1 MSHNNDDDHSDSEY
15 HDTYEDNLAANRE
28 VFITFHVHMPEKLDK
43 PMHPLVVGN
52 IKELGCWKQPVVKLH
67 QIDANSTYWVSE
79 PVKIYLREGKLQ
91 YKYAVHRPSEN
102 QGYFSRARNYVLGDQ
117 TIIMEGNSEKDN
129 RELTYSEN
137 QYDVWKTNN
146 NEKLYSPK
154 LNEDFRF
161 VTVIYESVTLEN
173 FKEKV
178 MEFQTLL
185 KFHKEP
191 TVRAIDINSILNY
204 FSNASNNYQKILT
217 CVMLAYHIETVQK
230 RTNTHIKL
238 QENFPSAKFLQVL
251 QEVQTDSFLPSN
263 AKRPFTFVTSALVRH
278 NSSKRD
284 SFDWMKIFSVAP
296 HLDSNYTFLSQ
307 IKKHEYKNKND
318 IQNFYNLLQK
328 NVKPYVDKINNPLN
342 YRKVIKTI
350 ITISFFGM
358 DSCDFLIN
366 KIIGKNVDPEI
377 IDFLRD
383 DYISKN
389 VDSDNPCELE
399 EHFKSLNKELCDVC
413 SPAFRNKFIKLI
425 CDDRSKWN
433 SKYLD
438 SLYRLFPQLFITEPE
453 ILHILELF
461 SKSKSID
468 LLQVFPKWLEFV
480 LNSRDNKQ
488 LLPKNILPLC
498 VTWYTTIISTTQK
511 EKNNIIIFMYQQL
524 SAISFVFKKRS
535 DIYKQQLAKIIET
548 RIANISTQCLLQ
560 STSSVG
566 NFNLEYYIL
575 NDFIKIIKEKL
586 NPHISTTDDVLIK
599 TIVQICDSSVQP
611 LNVPNRLCEI
621 MICYILDVV
630 RNKAI
635 TSGELNISND
645 ERQLSLLKAS
655 KFWSFLLNVT
665 GKVNELQEHPQM
677 KYARSQII
685 QLVETIKNKSI
696 KMGLLE
702 SLTELMNNELINYF
716 NSGVG
721 FDDEITGGMLDF
733 LREKSQEHSEIA
745 KHLFSFYYKWC
756 NNTDDFHYYLDD
768 LTKKMESLK
777 DVSLDEFISQDY
789 WLPHK
794 MIIEISQ
801 KIYQYK
807 DSQTFANMVKNN
819 VKDEDLQLS
828 VLNVTNIFTETV
840 IEQYQ
845 KTCYSYKNWQNINC
859 SEARVFWKDIAKE
872 QVRHELE
879 IMAGDTSLYQQRQRQ
894 DNLIVS
900 IEYLALIPSYVT
912 HLNCLKQ
919 VLTRFEVTDAD
930 KGWVTELLKD
940 LENDDM
946 KLDMLPD
953 IFRKLNSHFNELNE
967 RTWSVIKELNFA
979 DEFIKYL
986 LKNLIGR
993 DLTNLINA
1001 VDDQS
1006 DTKLLQENT
1015 VAALIEVNK
1024 ALNPLNEN
1032 AARLSTTSFLKCLSE
1047 VSQKS
1052 SSLAEKISSCGSHNL
1067 ALQNMHRN
1075 IEKRGEV
1082 TKERIKNAATIGLYK
1097 FEHNELSNSCELTLK
1112 YDTTQNQ
1119 NNDAPRVAESYN
1131 IAELHDLCGRAL
1143 LIGKSRASTDHSDDD
1158 DGTEDISVLMNQFIM
1173 QVDLAQQVA
1182 TVASRLIQ
1190 YGHFLYQKVHE
1201 EAHGTLD
1208 LQQLL
1213 DKLTNDME
1221 KWEKIVDQAQNE
1233 HYYLTFFSARHI
1245 LAFYDYFRSIDHAHN
1260 DENDN
1265 FHASNKEICQ
1275 NLVRFVNDKAEL
1287 PQLPN
1292 WTGKW
1297 PNVQSEVDFLPT
1309 LRKIGAT
1316 LHNIFTD
1323 IPQRIRPIPDK
1334 VEPVIADTVFKGKIF
1349 VADCHSRSLVPNV
1362 ILSLF
1367 TNHRSFPE
1375 PWQILICRSTTT
1387 AEEISLFIKRS
1398 FIAAKNGYHD
1408 YLFCIAN
1415 VEFLDFELQYN
1426 LVKTIRI
1433 FQKEEPNYLLALVCT
1448 REKAMNHHILDQ
1460 FSENI
1465 HPTNGLDSESMEI
1478 LYSVI
1483 CDNAMCVTSNMSGQG
1498 KTEWIKESSFRLGKA
1513 PRTLL
1518 IGDNVNFGTLV
1529 QQLANCKLSAFES
1542 LHLDITL
1549 VTYPHEINFFLFEL
1563 LTLGVVSNEFDI
1575 VYLSQT
1581 LIFIEIASTIEQYLF
1596 NSLSLTKYIRRQHI
1610 EWSLENFI
1618 VPRHLNSPIQIVS
1631 YYMDVHS
1638 RGSLDD
1644 TNIRFIGSEAVKEP
1658 LPAERCRELLER
1670 YFFSDQLDNV
1680 FSYRFLEIFINVL
1693 ANQLVRL
1700 SASSFFQVEQLRLMT
1715 QETNVRSSLF
1725 EILVSCSKEFAT
1737 RAIKAKDMQ
1746 KENIKKEN
1754 NQDVDTA
1761 RLGDIIQW
1769 DDSNHLVV
1777 VFLSQMPDS
1786 ICALYREKSKVPGNV
1801 ENLLKSQNAE
1811 LQDYFKMNPEM
1822 LLEQLERLAR
1832 RKMHKLKD
1840 LPEYALT
1847 IENLLKMA
1855 MILLRS
1861 RANIPVVCSGEAGCG
1876 KTSLIS
1882 FLSMVMEVNF
1892 RALNLHAGVHEND
1905 ILDFME
1911 KVTTLA
1917 LKGETW
1923 VFFDE
1928 INTCDHIGMLGS
1940 LISHRLLNGKK
1951 IHPNIRLFAACNPY
1965 RLRTKAQSN
1974 VGLSAKLYE
1983 EKGRLVYQVHPMPDQ
1998 ILDYVWD
2005 YGHLKADDERNYVE
2019 IMVKTQLN
2027 HPFFAELL
2035 CASQAFIRKVEEP
2048 FSVSLRDVKRAIK
2061 LFKFFKKNF
2070 SKFNYAQNNSKII
2083 SPETRSLVLALG
2095 LCYLFRLHDQSE
2107 RKEYR
2112 KEMIGIIEKYEKID
2126 ESQYRNQR
2134 SKDFFENIISH
2145 EQENYFIHMR
2155 CPEGTAAN
2163 EALLENLLVMIVCIQ
2178 TRIPVFIIGAPG
2190 SSKSLAVR
2198 IISMNLRGA
2207 DSDDSYFRTLPQVY
2221 MIRYQGSSSSTSEGI
2236 SKVFQ
2241 TAQNY
2246 QQTSSKENPVT
2257 AVVLLDEVGLA
2268 ETSPYNP
2275 LKVLHALLEP
2285 PLGSQS
2291 SEPAVPVIGIS
2302 NWRLDNSKSSRALLV
2317 QRPLFAENDLID
2329 TAKRLLRNNIKG
2341 IYNIDDFLRK
2351 LAKSYLESSGLL
2363 FFSKEYKK
2371 HEEQARALA
2380 RNFGGADNMDE
2391 LCNTYFKPVLKQ
2403 SHRYRFEYVP
2413 IPVQELIDANFEEK
2427 NARNLMLIGN
2437 SNSIVTLQ
2445 MYRLRRKGNE
2455 PVVIIGS
2462 QFADDIDGGDYSYA
2476 ILNRIM

>member
-1 MSHNNDDDHSDSEY
+1 MSYNDDDGNSDNEF
-15 HDTYEDNLAANRE
+15 HDAPEEHEENLTTNRE
-28 VFITFHVHMPEKLDK
+28 ILVTFHAHLPKNLDETVC
-43 PMHPLVVGN
+43 PLVVGN
-52 IKELGCWKQPVVKLH
+52 INELGKWKRPVVELY
-67 QIDANSTYWVSE
+67 QTDFESTYWVSD
-79 PVKIYLREGKLQ
+79 PVKIYISGELPL
-91 YKYAVHRPSEN
+91 YKYAIYKPQKP
-102 QGYFSRARNYVLGDQ
+102 QGWVYKFSNAASTFFWGDQ
-117 TIIMEGNSEKDN
+117 TIIMEGDSPKDN
-129 RELTYSEN
+129 RVLLLHSEN
-137 QYDVWKTNN
+137 QYDVWKTNHSK
-146 NEKLYSPK
+146 KLYSPD
-154 LNEDFRF
+154 LNKDFKF
-161 VTVIYESVTLEN
+161 VTVIYKSVTFLED

-178 MEFQTLL
+178 MEFQMLL
-185 KFHKEP
+185 KYHNEL
-191 TVRAIDINSILNY
+191 TVRAISIDSILNY

-217 CVMLAYHIETVQK
+217 CVMLAYHIEIIQQE
-230 RTNTHIKL
+230 TNTHINL
-238 QENFPSAKFLQVL
+238 RENFPSDKLLQVL
-251 QEVQTDSFLPSN
+251 QEVQTENFLPTS

-278 NSSKRD
+278 NSSKRN
-284 SFDWMKIFSVAP
+284 SFDWMKMFSVAP
-296 HLDSNYTFLSQ
+296 ILDSTYTFLSQ
-307 IKKHEYKNKND
+307 IKRHEYKNKND
-318 IQNFYNLLQK
+318 IQNFHNLLQK
-328 NVKPYVDKINNPLN
+328 NVKPYVDTINDPFI

-358 DSCDFLIN
+358 ESCDFLIN
-366 KIIGKNVDPEI
+366 KFIGKNVDFEI
-377 IDFLRD
+377 GNFLRD
-383 DYISKN
+383 DYISKH

-399 EHFKSLNKELCDVC
+399 EHFKSLTKELCDVC

-425 CDDRSKWN
+425 CDDGSTWN

-438 SLYRLFPQLFITEPE
+438 SLYRLFPQLFTEESE
-453 ILHILELF
+453 ILNMLELL

-468 LLQVFPKWLEFV
+468 LLQAFPKWLKFI
-480 LNSRDNKQ
+480 LISRENLQRKIS
-488 LLPKNILPLC
+488 LLC
-498 VTWYTTIISTTQK
+498 VTWYKTITSTTQQG
-511 EKNNIIIFMYQQL
+511 KNNIIIFMYEQL
-524 SAISFVFKKRS
+524 LAISFVFKKRS
-535 DIYKQQLAKIIET
+535 DIYKQQLAKIIEM
-548 RIANISTQCLLQ
+548 RITNISNQWLLQ
-560 STSSVG
+560 SISIVG

-575 NDFIKIIKEKL
+575 DDFIKIFKEKL
-586 NPHISTTDDVLIK
+586 NSHISTTDDMLIK

-611 LNVPNRLCEI
+611 LKVPNRLCESA
-621 MICYILDVV
+621 ICHILDVV
-630 RNKAI
+630 NNKAMK
-635 TSGELNISND
+635 SGELNVSDD
-645 ERQLSLLKAS
+645 EQQLSLLKAS
-655 KFWSFLLNVT
+655 EFWSFLLNAT
-665 GKVNELQEHPQM
+665 GEVNELQEHPQM
-677 KYARSQII
+677 KYVRSRII
-685 QLVETIKNKSI
+685 QLVDAIKSKSI

-702 SLTELMNNELINYF
+702 SLTELTNGELIGYI

-721 FDDEITGGMLDF
+721 YDDEITGGMLDF

-756 NNTDDFHYYLDD
+756 NNTDDFRYYLND
-768 LTKKMESLK
+768 LTNKMELLK
-777 DVSLDEFISQDY
+777 DVSLDDFTSEDY

-794 MIIEISQ
+794 VIINISQ
-801 KIYQYK
+801 KVDQFK

-819 VKDEDLQLS
+819 AKDEDLVSS
-828 VLNVTNIFTETV
+828 VLNVAKIFTETV

-845 KTCYSYKNWQNINC
+845 KTCDSYKNWQNINC
-859 SEARVFWKDIAKE
+859 SKARIFWKDITKE
-872 QVRHELE
+872 QVGHELE
-879 IMAGDTSLYQQRQRQ
+879 IMAGGTSLYQRHQRQN
-894 DNLIVS
+894 DLVVS
-900 IEYLALIPSYVT
+900 IEYLALIPPYIMQ
-912 HLNCLKQ
+912 LGYLKQ
-919 VLTRFEVTDAD
+919 VIARFKVRDAD
-930 KGWVTELLKD
+930 RSWVVEILKD

-946 KLDMLPD
+946 RLNMLPN
-953 IFRKLNSHFNELNE
+953 IFQKLNRHLNELNE
-967 RTWSVIKELNFA
+967 CTWSVVKELNFA

-986 LKNLIGR
+986 LENLIGS
-993 DLTNLINA
+993 DLTNLINGKYSILFMHEFRLHLKSRSFA
-1001 VDDQS
+1001 IIETVDDQS

-1024 ALNPLNEN
+1024 ALNPLNKD

-1052 SSLAEKISSCGSHNL
+1052 PSLAEKIRSCGSHNL

-1075 IEKRGEV
+1075 IAKRGEV
-1082 TKERIKNAATIGLYK
+1082 TKERIKNAATIGLYI

-1119 NNDAPRVAESYN
+1119 HDDAPRVVASYN

-1143 LIGKSRASTDHSDDD
+1143 LIGKSRASTEHSIDD
-1158 DGTEDISVLMNQFIM
+1158 DGNEDISVLMNQFIM
-1173 QVDLAQQVA
+1173 QVDLAHQII

-1190 YGHFLYQKVHE
+1190 YGHFLYQKMHE
-1201 EAHGTLD
+1201 EAHGTLN

-1221 KWEKIVDQAQNE
+1221 KWEKIVDKAQND

-1245 LAFYDYFRSIDHAHN
+1245 LAFYDYFRSIDHAN
-1260 DENDN
+1260 IDENNN
-1265 FHASNKEICQ
+1265 FHASNQEICQ
-1275 NLVRFVNDKAEL
+1275 NLVKFVNDKAKL
-1287 PQLPN
+1287 PLLPN
-1292 WTGKW
+1292 WIGEW
-1297 PNVQSEVDFLPT
+1297 PTVQSEADFLPT

-1316 LHNIFTD
+1316 LHKIFTD
-1323 IPQRIRPIPDK
+1323 IPPRNRPIPDD
-1334 VEPVIADTVFKGKIF
+1334 VEPIIADTVFKGKIF

-1387 AEEISLFIKRS
+1387 AEEVSLFIKRS
-1398 FIAAKNGYHD
+1398 FIAAKNGYKD

-1433 FQKEEPNYLLALVCT
+1433 FQKEETNYLLALVCT
-1448 REKAMNHHILDQ
+1448 REKATNHHILDQ

-1465 HPTNGLDSESMEI
+1465 HPTNGLNLESMKI
-1478 LYSVI
+1478 LYSKI
-1483 CDNAMCVTSNMSGQG
+1483 CSDAMCVTSNMSGQG
-1498 KTEWIKESSFRLGKA
+1498 KTEWIKKSSFSFRKA

-1518 IGDNVNFGTLV
+1518 ISDNVNFGTLV
-1529 QQLANCKLSAFES
+1529 RQLANCKLSAFES

-1563 LTLGVVSNEFDI
+1563 LTLGVVSNELDI
-1575 VYLSQT
+1575 VHLSQA

-1596 NSLSLTKYIRRQHI
+1596 DSLSLIKYIRRQHI
-1610 EWSLENFI
+1610 EWNLENFI
-1618 VPRHLNSPIQIVS
+1618 VSRHLNSPIQIVS

-1638 RGSLDD
+1638 RGGLDD

-1658 LPAERCRELLER
+1658 LPAERCRKLLEH

-1693 ANQLVRL
+1693 ADQLVRL
-1700 SASSFFQVEQLRLMT
+1700 SASSFFQVEQLHVMT
-1715 QETNVRSSLF
+1715 QEKNIRSSLF

-1754 NQDVDTA
+1754 NQEVDTA
-1761 RLGDIIQW
+1761 RLGNIVQW

-1801 ENLLKSQNAE
+1801 KNLLKSQDAE
-1811 LQDYFKMNPEM
+1811 LQEYYKMKPEM

-1861 RANIPVVCSGEAGCG
+1861 RANIPVVCCGEAGCG

-1882 FLSMVMEVNF
+1882 FLSMIMEVNF
-1892 RALNLHAGVHEND
+1892 KALNLHAGVHEKD
-1905 ILDFME
+1905 ILEFMVKATE
-1911 KVTTLA
+1911 LA
-1917 LKGETW
+1917 LEGETW
-1923 VFFDE
+1923 IFFDE

-1983 EKGRLVYQVHPMPDQ
+1983 EKGNLVYQVHSMPDQ

-2005 YGHLKADDERNYVE
+2005 YGHLKADDEQNYVV
-2019 IMVKTQLN
+2019 IMVKTQIN

-2061 LFKFFKKNF
+2061 LFKFFQNEF
-2070 SKFNYAQNNSKII
+2070 SKINYAQNYSKII

-2112 KEMIGIIEKYEKID
+2112 KEMIGIMEKYQKID
-2126 ESQYRNQR
+2126 VPRYKNQQ
-2134 SKDFFENIISH
+2134 SKDFFEYIISQ
-2145 EQENYFIHMR
+2145 EQENYFKRMR
-2155 CPEGTAAN
+2155 RPEGTAAN

-2178 TRIPVFIIGAPG
+2178 TRTPVFIIGAPG

-2207 DSDDSYFRTLPQVY
+2207 DSNDSYFRTLPQVY
-2221 MIRYQGSSSSTSEGI
+2221 MIPYQGSSSSTSEGI
-2236 SKVFQ
+2236 TKVFQ
-2241 TAQNY
+2241 TAENY
-2246 QQTSSKENPVT
+2246 QQT
-2257 AVVLLDEVGLA
+2257 
-2268 ETSPYNP
+2268 
-2275 LKVLHALLEP
+2275 
-2285 PLGSQS
+2285 
-2291 SEPAVPVIGIS
+2291 
-2302 NWRLDNSKSSRALLV
+2302 
-2317 QRPLFAENDLID
+2317 
-2329 TAKRLLRNNIKG
+2329 
-2341 IYNIDDFLRK
+2341 
-2351 LAKSYLESSGLL
+2351 
-2363 FFSKEYKK
+2363 
-2371 HEEQARALA
+2371 
-2380 RNFGGADNMDE
+2380 
-2391 LCNTYFKPVLKQ
+2391 
-2403 SHRYRFEYVP
+2403 
-2413 IPVQELIDANFEEK
+2413 
-2427 NARNLMLIGN
+2427 
-2437 SNSIVTLQ
+2437 
-2445 MYRLRRKGNE
+2445 
-2455 PVVIIGS
+2455 
-2462 QFADDIDGGDYSYA
+2462 
-2476 ILNRIM
+2476 